1 MVKVLVRVGIVL
13 EVDETL
19 EGWTGSRAIDEALAI
34 IRDEKRYLND
44 NQEVDL
50 QVSVIGDPPYV
61 SPEFEATSY
70 KSRDK
75 SGIRLPKRVR
85 D

>member
-1 MVKVLVRVGIVL
+1 MKVVVRVGIVL

-19 EGWTGSRAIDEALAI
+19 EGWAGSRAIDEALAI
-34 IRDEKRYLND
+34 IRDEKRYLDD

-61 SPEFEATSY
+61 SPVFEGTGY